1 MSAPL
6 DLIKSWVELVT
17 NLRVIY
23 DGDPEPSAPSPNVED
38 GINTYAAINFLS
50 DGSGY
55 GTTYES
61 TSDVAGTLDPLKVN
75 QYRSKVRIADLDI
88 AVYGPGAADYCRALD
103 LSLGRPDVITL
114 LAEEGD
120 FAIDKPAE
128 VDEEPII
135 RSATR
140 EPDAAIQFVVQW
152 VDSEIYETEAVE
164 TFEAD
169 ATVTEESE

>member
-1 MSAPL
+1 MSAPNE
-6 DLIKSWVELVT
+6 LIKSWVELVT
-17 NLRVIY
+17 NLKVIY

-38 GINTYAAINFLS
+38 GVNTYAAINFLG

-61 TSDVAGTLDPLKVN
+61 TSDEAGTQDPLKVN

-88 AVYGPGAADYCRALD
+88 ALYGQGADDYCRALD
-103 LSLGRPDVITL
+103 TSLGRPDVIAL
-114 LAEEGD
+114 LNDAGD
-120 FAIDKPAE
+120 FAIDKPTD

-140 EPDAAIQFVVQW
+140 VPDAAIQFVVQW

-164 TFEAD
+164 EVTTTV
-169 ATVTEESE
+169 TVTEES

>member
-6 DLIKSWVELVT
+6 ELIKSWVELVT
-17 NLRVIY
+17 NLKVIY
-23 DGDPEPSAPSPNVED
+23 DGDPEPSAPSPKVED
-38 GINTYAAINFLS
+38 GVFTYAAINFLS

-61 TSDVAGTLDPLKVN
+61 TSDEVATQDPDKVN
-75 QYRSKVRIADLDI
+75 QYRSKTRIADLDI
-88 AVYGPGAADYCRALD
+88 ALYGQGAADYCRALD
-103 LSLGRPDVITL
+103 LSLGRPDVIEL
-114 LAEEGD
+114 LEDAGD
-120 FAIDKPAE
+120 FAIDKPTE

-140 EPDAAIQFVVQW
+140 DPDAAIQFVVQW

-164 TFEAD
+164 TFEVD
-169 ATVTEESE
+169 ATVTEES